1 MKDHRNISQN
11 YTNHEFFGGSLDYV
25 NSKMANQERVGCTS
39 SIFFII
45 VGFSKYF
52 SLTIICEYILV
63 KIYNVFLGNIKKRE
77 IHSRVPLL
85 SSQSILSEPAERGM
99 GGGGHRRKDNRNRS
113 SRNR

>member
-1 MKDHRNISQN
+1 
-11 YTNHEFFGGSLDYV
+11 
-25 NSKMANQERVGCTS
+25 MANQERVGCTS

-85 SSQSILSEPAERGM
+85 SSQSILSEPSELGGW
-99 GGGGHRRKDNRNRS
+99 GGGIGEKITETEVEIEIDQRSYIVRKPQN
-113 SRNR
+113 